1 MHGILNINK
10 PAGPT
15 SHDIVARIRRILK
28 EKRVGHTG
36 TLDPLATGVLV
47 VCVGKSTRIVEYI
60 VGQEKEYAAEMVLG
74 RTTTTQDSEGDE
86 IASTDA
92 SHITR
97 EMVESVLP
105 EFTGRILQIPPMVS
119 AVKHNGKRLYELARK
134 NIEVER
140 QPREITIH
148 KIEITSFTPGEH
160 PAVGL
165 SIVCSSGTYIR
176 TICHDIGAALGV
188 GGYMQ
193 SLVRKRVGRF
203 DLENSIDLETLE
215 RAASDGHAGEYI
227 LPMDGALVEL
237 PEVAVSKYQEDM
249 VAHGSAVST
258 ELIAAEG
265 TLVRV
270 KSESGSLLAIGRLH
284 PRGQMS
290 IVTPEKVFAEPK
302 PSSKS
307 DLLPHTVRGLVNV
320 PEGIGKSAVSIGMF
334 DGVHLGHQAL
344 LSVLRSEAERI
355 GGPAVVFTFD
365 RHPMELLGPDK
376 APLYITTL
384 DQKLKLIENAG
395 ADMVVVASF
404 DHALADLSPEEFV
417 DRILVKKL
425 NAAVVVVGSNFKF
438 GQKRAGDIDKL
449 TELGKERGFKVVTVE
464 PIVAHG
470 SKVSSTRVR
479 NAIERGDVESA
490 GKFLGHPF
498 TMLGRVV
505 SGLGLG
511 RKLGFPTANIE
522 VEPKQIVPSNG
533 VYAVEVIIEGRHLP
547 GVCNIGVRPTLDMHT
562 RSIEIYID
570 GFEGNIYGAEI
581 ASAFH
586 YRLRD
591 EVKFENLETLK
602 AQIAKDVLS
611 AREQLT
617 GNREQKKVVE
627 S

>member
-15 SHDIVARIRRILK
+15 SHDIVAKIRRILK

-47 VCVGKSTRIVEYI
+47 VCVGKATRIVEYI
-60 VGQEKEYAAEMVLG
+60 VGQEKEYAAEMALSRATV
-74 RTTTTQDSEGDE
+74 TQDSEGDE
-86 IASTDA
+86 TSSTDA

-97 EMVESVLP
+97 GMVESVLP
-105 EFTGRILQIPPMVS
+105 QFTGRILQIPPMVS
-119 AVKHNGKRLYELARK
+119 AVRHEGKRLYELARK

-140 QPREITIH
+140 KPREITIH
-148 KIEITSFTPGEH
+148 KIEVTSFIPGEH
-160 PAVGL
+160 PVVGL
-165 SIVCSSGTYIR
+165 DIVCSSGTYIR
-176 TICHDIGAALGV
+176 TICHDIGAKLEV

-203 DLENSIDLETLE
+203 GLDHSIDLATLE
-215 RAASDGHAGEYI
+215 RAASEGLAEEYI
-227 LPMDGALVEL
+227 LPTDDALSDL
-237 PEVAVSKYQEDM
+237 FEVTVNKFQEDM
-249 VAHGSAVST
+249 ISHGRAVPA
-258 ELIAAEG
+258 ELTAAEG

-270 KSESGSLLAIGRLH
+270 KSESGDLLAVGRLH
-284 PRGQMS
+284 PREQMS
-290 IVTPEKVFAEPK
+290 FITPEKVFVEAK
-302 PSSKS
+302 PSHIPPSPS
-307 DLLPHTVRGLVNV
+307 PVIRGLENV

-344 LSVLRSEAERI
+344 LSVLRSEAERVD
-355 GGPAVVFTFD
+355 GPAVVFTFD
-365 RHPMELLGPDK
+365 RHPMELLGPDR

-384 DQKLKLIENAG
+384 DQKIELIENAG

-438 GQKRAGDIDKL
+438 GRKRAGDIDKL

-490 GKFLGHPF
+490 GKLLGHPF
-498 TMLGRVV
+498 NMIGRVV
-505 SGLGLG
+505 SGQGLG
-511 RKLGFPTANIE
+511 RKLGFPTANID
-522 VEPKQIVPSNG
+522 VEPKQIVPANG
-533 VYAVEVIIEGRHLP
+533 VYAVEVILEGKHLT
-547 GVCNIGVRPTLDMHT
+547 GVCNIGVRPTLGVNE

-586 YRLRD
+586 CRLRD
-591 EVKFENLETLK
+591 EVKFEDLEALK
-602 AQIAKDVLS
+602 AQIAKDVIA

-617 GNREQKKVVE
+617 GNMEQKEVVK